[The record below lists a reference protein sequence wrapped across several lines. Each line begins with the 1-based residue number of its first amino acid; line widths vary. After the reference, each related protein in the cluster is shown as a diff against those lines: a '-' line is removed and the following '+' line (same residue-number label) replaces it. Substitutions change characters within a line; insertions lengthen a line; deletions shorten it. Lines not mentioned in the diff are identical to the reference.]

1 MNLIKLNAS
10 YKNLH
15 NEYFVLEIMQL
26 LSNGAS
32 NLA

>member
-10 YKNLH
+10 YKIYAM
-15 NEYFVLEIMQL
+15 EYLVLEIMQL
-26 LSNGAS
+26 LSNDAS

>member
-10 YKNLH
+10 YKSYTMD
-15 NEYFVLEIMQL
+15 YFVREIMQL

-32 NLA
+32 